1 MKNAKK
7 REAII
12 LGWLGVPAALSFFV
26 ALFLLNAAIW
36 IPALIAFA
44 VSLAFFIPFCI
55 VQSYF
60 VKHPHPIQANYI
72 ELDGRR
78 IEAVIF
84 DMDGTL
90 IDSTGLWHEID
101 VKFFAKR
108 GMELPSDYAQ
118 NIVHLGL
125 KEAAK
130 FTKNTYHL
138 DDSEQDIMDEWH
150 QMSIDMY
157 AHDVKLK
164 NSALAI
170 LEFFKSRDIPMAIA
184 TANDDTL
191 YWPCLKRLGL
201 DKYFD
206 YIADVN
212 NVKEGKHSAK
222 IYEYLADKMKVDKT
236 RVLVFED
243 MPTCVKTAFKAGFLT
258 VAVYDKASEKYDKEK
273 KLNSNLFIKD
283 FNEVLAILK

>member
-1 MKNAKK
+1 MNSFKK
-7 REAII
+7 RNSAILVWLAI
-12 LGWLGVPAALSFFV
+12 PTGLAFLGGIFFLQAGLWEISLIFFGVTV
-26 ALFLLNAAIW
+26 
-36 IPALIAFA
+36 
-44 VSLAFFIPFCI
+44 AFFIPFCI
-55 VQSYF
+55 VHSF
-60 VKHPHPIQANYI
+60 VGKHPEEDYI
-72 ELDGRR
+72 NLNGRR
-78 IEAVIF
+78 VDAVIF

-101 VKFFAKR
+101 VKFFEKR

-138 DDSEQDIMDEWH
+138 EDTEQDIMDEWH
-150 QMSIDMY
+150 KMSIDMY
-157 AHDVKLK
+157 ANDVQLK

-170 LEFFKSRDIPMAIA
+170 LEFFKARGVPMAIA
-184 TANDDTL
+184 TANDEEI
-191 YWPCLKRLGL
+191 YWPGLKRLGL

-212 NVKEGKHSAK
+212 SVKEGKQSAR
-222 IYEYLADKMKVDKT
+222 IYEYLADKMKVGKE

-273 KLNSNLFIKD
+273 RLNSNLYIKD
-283 FNEVLAILK
+283 FNEVLALLK